1 MSLIYSPAEDSY
13 LMQEVLKKNIKDK
26 NLKILEIGTGSGII
40 LSTLKE
46 IGMINV
52 LGVDINRNAVKHCR
66 DLGFNCI
73 YSNLFSNI
81 KDKFDRII
89 FNPPYLPEDKNN
101 KEDKQS
107 KLATTGGEKG
117 SEIINKFLKQAKKH
131 LTEKGKIFLLKSN
144 LTKEVNWLNYKKKL
158 LVKKKLF
165 FEELQVWELSL

>member
-1 MSLIYSPAEDSY
+1 M
-13 LMQEVLKKNIKDK
+13 
-26 NLKILEIGTGSGII
+26 
-40 LSTLKE
+40 
-46 IGMINV
+46 
-52 LGVDINRNAVKHCR
+52 
-66 DLGFNCI
+66 
-73 YSNLFSNI
+73 
-81 KDKFDRII
+81 
-89 FNPPYLPEDKNN
+89 PEDKNN

-117 SEIINKFLKQAKKH
+117 SEIINKFLKQAEKH